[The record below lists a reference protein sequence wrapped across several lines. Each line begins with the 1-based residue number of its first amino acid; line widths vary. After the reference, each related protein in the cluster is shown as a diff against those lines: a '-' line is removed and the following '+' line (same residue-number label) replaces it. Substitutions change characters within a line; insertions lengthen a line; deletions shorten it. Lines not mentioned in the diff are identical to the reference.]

1 MWFRLEKEAKSEL
14 VDAFILKG
22 DMGFYKTLYKISSGN
37 THNLQQ
43 LLKYAD
49 APTRSL
55 ARLLGEFV
63 L

>member
-1 MWFRLEKEAKSEL
+1 MWFRLEKEAKSEF

-49 APTRSL
+49 VPTGRSVG
-55 ARLLGEFV
+55 RSVGR
-63 L
+63 